1 MAHKLRGNMAKSTDE
16 RIAEMTFVSVYPHY
30 VTKAEKKG
38 RTIEELNTILCWLT
52 GLDAQALQQT
62 LDQSLTFEQLFAQ
75 AQVPDEA
82 HLIKGS
88 ICGVKVQDIEN
99 PLTQKVR
106 YMDKIVDELAKG
118 KSLEKIMKK
127 DQ

>member
-1 MAHKLRGNMAKSTDE
+1 MAKSTDE

-52 GLDAQALQQT
+52 GLDAVALQTT
-62 LDQSLTFEQLFAQ
+62 LDNSLTFEQLFAQ
-75 AQVPDEA
+75 ASVPEEA

-99 PLTQKVR
+99 TLTQKVR

-118 KSLEKIMKK
+118 KSLDKIMKK
-127 DQ
+127 G